1 MTSTISSNQGFYWDS
16 NSSPQDLL
24 SLSNFLINDT
34 IDLLPEDKDIEPF
47 NLQVIKHL
55 VNLIQEG
62 KLTASKIGDHK
73 IRLMLVK

>member
-1 MTSTISSNQGFYWDS
+1 MTSTIPSIQDFHWDS
-16 NSSPQDLL
+16 NSSTSDFYQLTQFLL
-24 SLSNFLINDT
+24 TEI
-34 IDLLPEDKDIEPF
+34 IAHLPEDKDIEPF